1 LLTRQ
6 TCGQIKRQHPLVGQF
21 NNPGL
26 AGFFTPEDMNE
37 HETIKHIGD
46 ALSVSVVLATIVS
59 WLPAVA
65 AVLSI
70 FWTAIRIY
78 ETSTVQKWL
87 GR

>member
-1 LLTRQ
+1 
-6 TCGQIKRQHPLVGQF
+6 
-21 NNPGL
+21 
-26 AGFFTPEDMNE
+26 MNE

-70 FWTAIRIY
+70 FWTGIRIY

-87 GR
+87 GK